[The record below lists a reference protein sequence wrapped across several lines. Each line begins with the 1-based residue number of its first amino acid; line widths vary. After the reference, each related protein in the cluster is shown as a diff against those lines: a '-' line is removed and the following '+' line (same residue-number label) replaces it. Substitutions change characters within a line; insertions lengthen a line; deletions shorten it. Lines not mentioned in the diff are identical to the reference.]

1 MPRSPV
7 TIQVSYCVKCDG
19 DPPAD
24 LLAVPEEPCGCEY
37 TFAKLGGV
45 KAIPLKEHED
55 FVARFNLD
63 KLEARAI
70 EALLAAYPPLEEH
83 AAIAH
88 FWVQKGIE
96 GMRLAVAETI
106 SAE

>member
-1 MPRSPV
+1 MPRPPV

-19 DPPAD
+19 ENPPD
-24 LLAVPEEPCGCEY
+24 LLAIPEEPCGCER
-37 TFAKLGGV
+37 TFAALGGV

-63 KLEARAI
+63 KLEARA
-70 EALLAAYPPLEEH
+70 AAAVDAAYGSEGMNST
-83 AAIAH
+83 AR

-96 GMRLAVAETI
+96 GMRLAVAEQI